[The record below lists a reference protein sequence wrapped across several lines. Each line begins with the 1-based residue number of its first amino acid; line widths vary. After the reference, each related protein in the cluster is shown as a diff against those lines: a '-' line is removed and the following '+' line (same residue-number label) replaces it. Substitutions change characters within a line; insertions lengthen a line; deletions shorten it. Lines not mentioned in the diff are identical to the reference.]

1 MSPPNSRCNSAAAL
15 LVIAILLVSARAH
28 AQACCAGANAVTPA
42 RLGPHE
48 NWLVG
53 TQWHAGVLFGSFD
66 ANSHYNGESSREGDF
81 EEDVFG
87 AVRVVP
93 RGQLALLV
101 PFVETLRTA
110 PGIPPD
116 FGGGVGDVNVS
127 ARYDFVLAGESKT
140 VPGIAALAGLTF
152 PTGTPVDQARDVLAA
167 QETGVGAYQY
177 NFALSVE
184 QTFGPWLAGGSFI
197 VAARSPRTADGVH
210 EQLAPQL
217 LGLAY
222 GSYVFDS
229 GASLALVGSYQAEG
243 DATIDG
249 VTSPDSARRF
259 ATVSVAGL
267 WPFNEWLRGVLT
279 LSSTLP
285 FAGQNDPALATLLVT
300 LIGAFR

>member
-1 MSPPNSRCNSAAAL
+1 MSRRNSPFSRVSPLLVLGAL
-15 LVIAILLVSARAH
+15 LVSSRAH
-28 AQACCAGANAVTPA
+28 AQACCAGANAITPA

-53 TQWHAGVLFGSFD
+53 TQWHAGVLYGSFD
-66 ANSHYNGESSREGDF
+66 DRGKYSGAPSREGDF
-81 EEDVFG
+81 EQDAFG

-110 PGIPPD
+110 PGITD
-116 FGGGVGDVNVS
+116 FGGGVGDVNLS

-140 VPGIAALAGLTF
+140 IPGIAVLAGVTF
-152 PTGTPVDQARDVLAA
+152 PTGTPVDQTRDVLAA

-177 NFALSVE
+177 NVALSVE

-197 VAARSPRTADGVH
+197 LAARSPRTADGVH
-210 EQLAPQL
+210 EQLAPQI
-217 LGLAY
+217 LGLLY
-222 GSYVFDS
+222 GSYAFDS

-249 VTSPDSARRF
+249 ATSPNSARRF
-259 ATVSVAGL
+259 ATVSAAGL
-267 WPFNEWLRGVLT
+267 WPFDEWLRGVLT

-300 LIGAFR
+300 LIAAFR

>member
-1 MSPPNSRCNSAAAL
+1 VSRRNLPFNSASAL
-15 LVIAILLVSARAH
+15 LLLGILLLTTRAH

-53 TQWHAGVLFGSFD
+53 TQLHAGVLFGSFD
-66 ANSHYNGESSREGDF
+66 ENSHYDAASSHEGDF
-81 EEDVFG
+81 EEDLFG

-101 PFVETLRTA
+101 PFVETRRTA
-110 PGIPPD
+110 PGIVD
-116 FGGGVGDVNVS
+116 FGGGIGDVNVS

-140 VPGIAALAGLTF
+140 IPGIALLAGLTF
-152 PTGTPVDQARDVLAA
+152 PTGTSVAQAKDRLAA

-177 NFALSVE
+177 NLAVSVE
-184 QTFGPWLAGGSFI
+184 QTFGPWLAGGSLI
-197 VAARSPRTADGVH
+197 VAARSPQTMDGVH

-217 LGLAY
+217 LGLIY
-222 GSYVFDS
+222 GSYAFDS

-249 VTSPDSARRF
+249 ITSQNSARRF
-259 ATVSVAGL
+259 ATVSAAAL
-267 WPFNEWLRGVLT
+267 WPFNDWLRGVLT
-279 LSSTLP
+279 LASTLP

-300 LIGAFR
+300 LIAGFR

>member
-1 MSPPNSRCNSAAAL
+1 VSPPSSRFNSAAAL
-15 LVIAILLVSARAH
+15 LVLAILLVSTRAH

-110 PGIPPD
+110 PGIVD

-127 ARYDFVLAGESKT
+127 GRYDFVLAGESKT

-249 VTSPDSARRF
+249 VTSQGSARRF
-259 ATVSVAGL
+259 ATVSAAGL
-267 WPFNEWLRGVLT
+267 LPLNDWLRGVLT

>member
-1 MSPPNSRCNSAAAL
+1 MSRPNSRSSSAAAW
-15 LVIAILLVSARAH
+15 LVLGALLVSGQAH

-42 RLGPHE
+42 RLGAHE

-53 TQWHAGVLFGSFD
+53 TQWHAGVLYGSFD
-66 ANSHYNGESSREGDF
+66 EHGRYSGEASREGDF
-81 EEDVFG
+81 EQDLFG
-87 AVRVVP
+87 AVRVLP

-110 PGIPPD
+110 PGIVD
-116 FGGGVGDVNVS
+116 FGGGIGDLNAS
-127 ARYDFVLAGESKT
+127 ARYDFVLAGESKV

-152 PTGTPVDQARDVLAA
+152 PTGTPVDQATDKLAA

-177 NFALSVE
+177 NAALSVE

-197 VAARSPRTADGVH
+197 IAARSPRTADGVH

-217 LGLAY
+217 LGLLY
-222 GSYVFDS
+222 GSYAFDS

-249 VTSPDSARRF
+249 ATSPNSARRF
-259 ATVSVAGL
+259 ATVSAAGL
-267 WPFNEWLRGVLT
+267 WPFSERIRGVLT
-279 LSSTLP
+279 LSGTLP